1 VRRPECEFGHEGGQP
16 GVKIVHVVRTI
27 DPAAGG
33 LPIVPVRLAAAQ
45 AVLGHSAFVLAE
57 LDAAFADAVLFRDV
71 PGGDRVGRLSV
82 TPAGAAAMLGRGS
95 VWDDLREHLRGM
107 DIVHIHGLWEPV
119 LWAAAKTARSLGRP
133 YVLAAHGMLDPWSLA
148 QKRWKK
154 RLALALGWRGI
165 LNRAA
170 ALHLLN
176 EDERRL
182 VADFGL
188 IAPTAI
194 IPIGVPLDEID
205 QGRATAFAAAR
216 PAIGN
221 RPYVLFVSRLHYKK
235 GLDFLADAF
244 RVVAANHPEVQLVV
258 VGPDGG
264 ARGDFESRVKAAGL
278 TDRVHVLGAISAR
291 EKWDALAGATCFCLP
306 SRQEGFSMA
315 ILEALAA
322 RVPVVI
328 SDNCHFPEVAQH
340 AAGIVVPLDAA
351 ATAAALT
358 QVLANPE
365 ARRAMGAAGRRL
377 VEDRFTWERVAN
389 TSVAAYEHA
398 LSR

>member
-1 VRRPECEFGHEGGQP
+1 MPECKIGTDDGRP
-16 GVKIVHVVRTI
+16 RVKIVHVVRTI

-45 AVLGHSAFVLAE
+45 VQLGHAAFVLAE
-57 LDAAFADAVLFRDV
+57 DDAAFADAVLFRDV
-71 PGGDRVGRLSV
+71 SGADRVGRLSV
-82 TPAGAAAMLGRGS
+82 TQAGAAAMFGRGRT
-95 VWDDLREHLRGM
+95 WDELREHLRAV
-107 DIVHIHGLWEPV
+107 DVVHIHGLWEPV
-119 LWAAAKTARSLGRP
+119 LWVTAKTARALGRP

-154 RLALALGWRGI
+154 RLALALGWRAI

-176 EDERRL
+176 DDERRL
-182 VADFGL
+182 VAGL
-188 IAPTAI
+188 GLTAPTAI
-194 IPIGVPLDEID
+194 IPIGVPLEEID
-205 QGRATAFAAAR
+205 QGRAAAFAAEH
-216 PAIGN
+216 PAIGL

-244 RVVAANHPEVQLVV
+244 RTVAANHPDVQLVV

-264 ARGDFESRVKAAGL
+264 ARGDFERQVKAAGL
-278 TDRVHVLGAISAR
+278 TDRVHVLGPISAR

-328 SDNCHFPEVAQH
+328 SDHCHFPEVAQRG
-340 AAGIVVPLDAA
+340 AGMVVPLDAA
-351 ATAAALT
+351 AIASAVNR
-358 QVLANPE
+358 VLAEPDS
-365 ARRAMGAAGRRL
+365 RRVMGAAGRRL
-377 VEDRFTWERVAN
+377 VEERFTWERVAK
-389 TSVAAYEHA
+389 TSVAAYERV